1 MLSVQSH
8 DYFMKKAL
16 HEAEEAYQKGE
27 IPVGAV
33 VVSDGKITAR
43 AHNQVERLQD
53 ATAHAEMLAIT
64 SAQNHLGSKYLED
77 CSLYVTLEP
86 CTMCAGAL
94 FWSQV
99 GEVIIA
105 AREETRGCSRLQ
117 PSVLHPKT
125 SVTYGILE
133 NEASA
138 LISTFFSEMRAK
150 QKRKQ

>member
-1 MLSVQSH
+1 MLSIQSH
-8 DYFMKKAL
+8 DHYMKMAL
-16 HEAEEAYQKGE
+16 HQAEEAYQKGE
-27 IPVGAV
+27 VPVGAV
-33 VVSDGKITAR
+33 VVSNGKIIAK
-43 AHNQVERLQD
+43 AHNQVEMLQD

-77 CSLYVTLEP
+77 CLLYVTLEP

-94 FWSQV
+94 YWSQV
-99 GEVIIA
+99 SEIIIA
-105 AREETRGCSRLQ
+105 ARDETRGFSRLQ
-117 PSVLHPKT
+117 PFVLHPKT
-125 SVTYGILE
+125 SVTYGIQE

>member
-33 VVSDGKITAR
+33 VVSDGKIIAR

-105 AREETRGCSRLQ
+105 ARDETRGFSRLQ

-125 SVTYGILE
+125 NVVHGILE
-133 NEASA
+133 NEAST
-138 LISTFFSEMRAK
+138 LISAFFSEVRAK